1 MTISQKIWNNIQR
14 VPVEGLLLLL
24 RLGVAYQLLESAA
37 GLTPLQSQLPDFRFW
52 QAVEAT

>member
-1 MTISQKIWNNIQR
+1 M
-14 VPVEGLLLLL
+14 LLLL